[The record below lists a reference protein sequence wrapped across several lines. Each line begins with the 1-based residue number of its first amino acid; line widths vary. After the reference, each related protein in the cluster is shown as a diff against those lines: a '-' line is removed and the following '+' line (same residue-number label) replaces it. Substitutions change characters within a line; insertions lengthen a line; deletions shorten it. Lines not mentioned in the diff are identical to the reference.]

1 MLGQNDPMARAL
13 VIHHD
18 ANSSVGLL
26 GEILRAEGF
35 DLDEHFVCTELDS
48 PIATGP
54 MPGLQGIDL
63 VVPLGSRWS
72 VYDRESIGGW
82 VDDELDLLRAADD
95 LGTPVLGICF
105 GGQMLAAA
113 HGGKVLPADQFEIGW
128 FDVGAHHAGGL
139 ESGPWFQWHLDRFEV
154 PARATELARNHVGAQ
169 AFRLR
174 RNLGLQFH
182 PEVDR
187 SVLDE
192 WFITDR
198 DHVIECGIDPDALLA
213 RTDANVT
220 GSRIRTRDLVRWF
233 LAEIAP

>member
-1 MLGQNDPMARAL
+1 MARSL

-26 GEILRAEGF
+26 GDILCAEGY
-35 DLDEHFVCTELDS
+35 DIDEHFVCTELDS
-48 PIATGP
+48 PVAAGP
-54 MPGLQGIDL
+54 MPDLDGIDL
-63 VVPLGSRWS
+63 VVALGSRWS
-72 VYDRESIGGW
+72 VYDRGSIGGW
-82 VDDELDLLRAADD
+82 VDDELDLLRHADA

-113 HGGKVLPADQFEIGW
+113 HGGAVLPADQVEIGW
-128 FDVGAHHAGGL
+128 FDVGAHPEEGL
-139 ESGPWFQWHLDRFEV
+139 HGGPWFQWHLDRFEP
-154 PARATELARNHVGAQ
+154 PAGATELARNHVGAQ

-192 WFITDR
+192 WFVTDR
-198 DHVIECGIDPDALLA
+198 GHVIECGIDPDALVA
-213 RTDANVT
+213 QTDANVAA
-220 GSRIRTRDLVRWF
+220 SRIRTTDLVRWF
-233 LAEIAP
+233 LAGIALHIDG